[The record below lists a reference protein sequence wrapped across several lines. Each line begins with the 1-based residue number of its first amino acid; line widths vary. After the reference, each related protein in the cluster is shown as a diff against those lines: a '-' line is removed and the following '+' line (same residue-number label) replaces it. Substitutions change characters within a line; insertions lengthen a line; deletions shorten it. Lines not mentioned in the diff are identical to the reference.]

1 MRKKI
6 IVSATLALLLVLI
19 AGSACAAYCTAC
31 GVSISDSAHLCPRCG
46 ARQMPSSSALTITR
60 VFSNGDGTVTVNW
73 SGGVGPFEILS
84 VPLLSSSIHRDLEN
98 PACPG
103 LQPAA
108 ACTFDGHSGL
118 ADRLV
123 PGQEAWIIVRD
134 AKGRLDYHAHT
145 SGEAAP
151 FTDFPV
157 DVTLQLR
164 GLCGDDRTEYA
175 AFPASGITAA
185 PDDRYGADVL
195 LTYPALVSGRDFKAL
210 VCITAPNG
218 AVMTYLVTDVLLPGD
233 SSSFPFGFHDMTAYF
248 SLLEERFSGVP
259 SGMYTWSLYFD
270 GMYVSSQTFR
280 ITN

>member
-1 MRKKI
+1 MHRKL
-6 IVSATLALLLVLI
+6 IVSSVLALLLVLI

-60 VFSNGDGTVTVNW
+60 VWSNGDGTVSVSW
-73 SGGVGPFEILS
+73 SGGVGPYEILS
-84 VPLLSSSIHRDLEN
+84 VPLLSNSIHRDLES

-103 LQPAA
+103 LQPAS
-108 ACTFDGHSGL
+108 ACIFDDHSGL

-123 PGQEAWIIVRD
+123 PGQDAWIIVRD
-134 AKGRLDYHAHT
+134 AKGRLDYHAHIP
-145 SGEAAP
+145 GEATP
-151 FTDFPV
+151 FPDFPV
-157 DVTLQLR
+157 NVTLQLR
-164 GLCGDDRTEYA
+164 VPRGDGHA
-175 AFPASGITAA
+175 QHTAD
-185 PDDRYGADVL
+185 PDSRYGADVL
-195 LTYPALVSGRDFKAL
+195 LTYPTLVSGREFKAL
-210 VCITAPNG
+210 VSITAPNG
-218 AVMTYLVTDVLLPGD
+218 TVMTDLVTEVFLPGD
-233 SSSFPFGFHDMTAYF
+233 SSSFHFGFHDMTAYF